1 MPNNTLFLGVGA
13 IVFIGLCWFGWKMS
27 SRSAYESAEYTT
39 EFSDGA
45 FEIRSYPDLWLASTP
60 SQIDAQGGDG
70 GFMRLFRYISG
81 NNQAEQK
88 IAMTTP
94 VFMESGGDDKP
105 EQMGFVLPKVVVEG
119 VIPEPRQSNVNV
131 KKRRGGKFA
140 VYRFSGRLDRQTRQ
154 SAENKL
160 RDWMSLKDLSGS
172 TPPEMAGYD
181 PPWIPGPFR
190 LNEVLI
196 RLD

>member
-1 MPNNTLFLGVGA
+1 MPNNTLFLGLGA

-94 VFMESGGDDKP
+94 VFMESGEDDKS
-105 EQMGFVLPKVVVEG
+105 EQMGFVLPKVVAEG
-119 VIPEPRQSNVNV
+119 VIPEPVQSNVNV

-140 VYRFSGRLDRQTRQ
+140 VYRFSGRLDRQKRQ

-160 RDWMSLKDLSGS
+160 RDWMSLTHLSSS
-172 TPPEMAGYD
+172 TPSEMAGYD

-190 LNEVLI
+190 LNEVLF